1 MSGCLTDTRSHWD
14 SMHHDGANALQMN
27 YTQADVSRPVLDGL
41 KAAVLLVGADRRVI
55 FMNPAAEGLLETS
68 AQRGCGQDVIDLVP
82 MGMTLQGALIAAE
95 QGETTTLREEV
106 LRAPVQSE
114 EITVDCTV
122 SPLEWPLDSPCIIV
136 ELNQVDQLALI
147 TRDTTLQERQDAFR
161 QVARA
166 LAHEI
171 KNPLGGIRGAAQ
183 LLDGELND
191 RNLREYTRI
200 ITHETDRLSGLVD
213 RLTGGYRASDREPFN
228 LHSVLEHV
236 RKLTLVET
244 PHGLK
249 FERDYDPSIP
259 EILGDRA
266 QMIQAVLNI
275 VRNAVQAMESMG
287 CIWLRTR
294 VRRQCTIHH
303 RRHRLAVEA
312 SIIDDGPGVEPGL
325 RERIFFPMVT
335 GRHDGIGLGLA
346 LTQEIISRHG
356 GLIECASRPGET
368 TFTILLPVEDGS

>member
-1 MSGCLTDTRSHWD
+1 MTDTGSHWD

-55 FMNPAAEGLLETS
+55 FMNPAAEGLLKTS

-106 LRAPVQSE
+106 LRAPIQSE

-244 PHGLK
+244 SHGLK

-312 SIIDDGPGVEPGL
+312 SIMDDGPGIEPGL

>member
-1 MSGCLTDTRSHWD
+1 MTDTGSHWD

-122 SPLEWPLDSPCIIV
+122 SLLERPLGSPCIIV

-213 RLTGGYRASDREPFN
+213 RLTGCLLYTSP
-228 LHSVLEHV
+228 S
-236 RKLTLVET
+236 
-244 PHGLK
+244 P
-249 FERDYDPSIP
+249 RDS
-259 EILGDRA
+259 
-266 QMIQAVLNI
+266 
-275 VRNAVQAMESMG
+275 
-287 CIWLRTR
+287 
-294 VRRQCTIHH
+294 
-303 RRHRLAVEA
+303 
-312 SIIDDGPGVEPGL
+312 
-325 RERIFFPMVT
+325 
-335 GRHDGIGLGLA
+335 
-346 LTQEIISRHG
+346 
-356 GLIECASRPGET
+356 
-368 TFTILLPVEDGS
+368 

>member
-1 MSGCLTDTRSHWD
+1 MTDTGPHWD
-14 SMHHDGANALQMN
+14 SMHHDGANVSQMN

-41 KAAVLLVGADRRVI
+41 KVAVLLVGADRRVI

-106 LRAPVQSE
+106 LRAPIQSE

-244 PHGLK
+244 SHGLK

-312 SIIDDGPGVEPGL
+312 SIMDDGPGIEPGL

>member
-1 MSGCLTDTRSHWD
+1 MTDTGSHWD

-244 PHGLK
+244 SHGLK

-312 SIIDDGPGVEPGL
+312 SIMDDGPGIEPSL

>member
-1 MSGCLTDTRSHWD
+1 MTDTGSHWD

-27 YTQADVSRPVLDGL
+27 YTQADVSRSVLDGL
-41 KAAVLLVGADRRVI
+41 KGAVLLVGADRRVI

-106 LRAPVQSE
+106 LRAPIQSE

-312 SIIDDGPGVEPGL
+312 SIMDDGPGIEPGL
-325 RERIFFPMVT
+325 RDRIFFPMVT
-335 GRHDGIGLGLA
+335 GRNDGIGLGLA

-368 TFTILLPVEDGS
+368 AFTILLPVEDGS

>member
-1 MSGCLTDTRSHWD
+1 
-14 SMHHDGANALQMN
+14 MHHDGANVLQMN
-27 YTQADVSRPVLDGL
+27 YTQADVNQQVLDGL
-41 KAAVLLVGADRRVI
+41 KVAVLLVGADRRVI

-68 AQRGCGQDVIDLVP
+68 TQRGCGQDVIDLVP

-122 SPLEWPLDSPCIIV
+122 SPLERPLDGHCVIV
-136 ELNQVDQLALI
+136 ELNQVDQLARI
-147 TRDTTLQERQDAFR
+147 TRDTTLQERQDAFS

-244 PHGLK
+244 PQGLK

-259 EILGDRA
+259 EILGDHA

-275 VRNAVQAMESMG
+275 VRNAVQAMEGRG

-312 SIIDDGPGVEPGL
+312 SITDDGPGIEPGL

-335 GRHDGIGLGLA
+335 GRHDGTGLGLA
-346 LTQEIISRHG
+346 LTQKIISRHG
-356 GLIECASRPGET
+356 GLIECASRPSET

>member
-1 MSGCLTDTRSHWD
+1 MTDTGSHWD

-27 YTQADVSRPVLDGL
+27 YTQADVSRSVLDGL
-41 KAAVLLVGADRRVI
+41 KGAVLLVGADRRVI

-312 SIIDDGPGVEPGL
+312 SIMDDGPGIEPGL

>member
-1 MSGCLTDTRSHWD
+1 MTDTGSHWD

-27 YTQADVSRPVLDGL
+27 YTQADVSRSVLDGL
-41 KAAVLLVGADRRVI
+41 KGAVLLVGADRRVI

-106 LRAPVQSE
+106 LRAPIQSE

-244 PHGLK
+244 SHGLK

-312 SIIDDGPGVEPGL
+312 SIMDDGPGIEPGL
-325 RERIFFPMVT
+325 RDRIFFPMVT
-335 GRHDGIGLGLA
+335 GRNDGIGLGLA

-368 TFTILLPVEDGS
+368 AFTILLPVEDGS

>member
-1 MSGCLTDTRSHWD
+1 MTDTGSHWD

-106 LRAPVQSE
+106 LRAPIQSE

-312 SIIDDGPGVEPGL
+312 SIMDDGPGIEPGL
-325 RERIFFPMVT
+325 RDRIFFPMVT
-335 GRHDGIGLGLA
+335 GRNDGIGLGLA

-368 TFTILLPVEDGS
+368 AFTILLPVEDGS

>member
-1 MSGCLTDTRSHWD
+1 MTDTGSHWD

-122 SPLEWPLDSPCIIV
+122 SPLERPLDSPCIIV

-244 PHGLK
+244 SHGLK

-275 VRNAVQAMESMG
+275 VRNAVQAVEDRG

>member
-1 MSGCLTDTRSHWD
+1 MTDTGSHWD

-27 YTQADVSRPVLDGL
+27 YTQADVSRSVLDGL
-41 KAAVLLVGADRRVI
+41 KGAVLLVGADRRVI

-122 SPLEWPLDSPCIIV
+122 SLLERPLDSPCIIV

-312 SIIDDGPGVEPGL
+312 SIMDDGPGIEPGL

>member
-1 MSGCLTDTRSHWD
+1 MTDTGSHWD

-106 LRAPVQSE
+106 LRAPIQSE

-312 SIIDDGPGVEPGL
+312 SIMDDGPGIEPGL

-368 TFTILLPVEDGS
+368 AFTILLPVEDGS

>member
-1 MSGCLTDTRSHWD
+1 MTETGSHWD

-27 YTQADVSRPVLDGL
+27 YTQADVSRSVLDGL
-41 KAAVLLVGADRRVI
+41 KGAVLLVGADRRVI

-106 LRAPVQSE
+106 LRAPIQSE

-136 ELNQVDQLALI
+136 ELNQVDQLARI

-312 SIIDDGPGVEPGL
+312 SIMDDGPGIEPGL
-325 RERIFFPMVT
+325 KDRIFFPMVT
-335 GRHDGIGLGLA
+335 GRNDGIGLGLA